1 MSYNERPLHKPKGGA
16 LGFFCAFYMFFYYK
30 KFQIMGIM
38 ILMSGFEVFTFIF
51 FEKLIIST
59 FFDKFRQKNTP
70 RVSVCYISG
79 LGGLTMEFI

>member
-16 LGFFCAFYMFFYYK
+16 LGFFCAFYMFFYCK

-38 ILMSGFEVFTFIF
+38 ILMSGFEVFIFIF
-51 FEKLIIST
+51 FEKLIIRHFST
-59 FFDKFRQKNTP
+59 NFDKKNTP

-79 LGGLTMEFI
+79 